1 MSYSGTINYLY
12 NLQKHGIKFGLE
24 NISRLM
30 SLFDNPHESFLS
42 VHVAGTNG
50 KGSVSAIIASVLRT
64 SGLKVGLFTS
74 PHIVSFT
81 ERIRINDEEITE
93 DDVIGLTE
101 EIRGVV
107 ERRDDFSPTFF
118 EVVTAMALL
127 YFKRKKVDIAV
138 IEVGMGGR
146 LDATNIITPEVSV
159 ITNISYDHREFL
171 GAALKEI
178 ACEKAGIIKD
188 GVPVVVS
195 YQEPEAMEVIERK
208 TVEKGARLYVYG
220 RDFSSVLRREDL
232 SGICFDYRSSDSFAI
247 RDLVLPLTGE
257 HQMQNASVAIK
268 TIELLSKKL
277 TSHFLFLTSCN
288 ELSLY
293 LSPSPTPPVEG
304 GGIAGVSPIE
314 GGERVVMPPVE
325 GEESVAVFSID
336 GGEHTP
342 APLSRGDLPS
352 PPLGRTGEGS
362 PRRVEKFTQR
372 GKGKGGKKPLDPI
385 WYHFIRK
392 GLENVKW
399 PGRLEIV
406 KKDPLI
412 LIDGAHN
419 PAAAEALSRAFKKL
433 FLGKYGRIII
443 VLGIMGDKD
452 VRGIMEPLLPFA
464 SEIILTSP
472 EYSRAAS
479 PEKLASTAASLGFFN
494 VRIAPTVRDAIKM
507 ATDLA
512 HDAPGP
518 SVIVITGSFY
528 TIGEA
533 KEAMGIKSIFARLRE
548 C

>member
-30 SLFDNPHESFLS
+30 SLFDKPHESFLS

-64 SGLKVGLFTS
+64 AGLKVGLFTS

-93 DDVIGLTE
+93 NDVVGLTE

-107 ERRDDFSPTFF
+107 ERRGDFSPTFF

-171 GAALKEI
+171 GSTLKEI
-178 ACEKAGIIKD
+178 AHEKAGIIKD

-208 TVEKGARLYVYG
+208 AIEKGARLYVYG
-220 RDFSSVLRREDL
+220 RDFSSALRREDL
-232 SGICFDYRSSDSFAI
+232 SGICFDYWSGDSQFAI
-247 RDLVLPLTGE
+247 PDLVLPLIGE

-268 TIELLSKKL
+268 AAMIVLKNRNALCVMRYESRK
-277 TSHFLFLTSCN
+277 N
-288 ELSLY
+288 SLNS
-293 LSPSPTPPVEG
+293 L
-304 GGIAGVSPIE
+304 PITHY
-314 GGERVVMPPVE
+314 
-325 GEESVAVFSID
+325 S
-336 GGEHTP
+336 
-342 APLSRGDLPS
+342 SR
-352 PPLGRTGEGS
+352 
-362 PRRVEKFTQR
+362 
-372 GKGKGGKKPLDPI
+372 
-385 WYHFIRK
+385 IRE
-392 GLENVKW
+392 GLENVRW

-406 KKDPLI
+406 KEDPLI

-419 PAAAEALSRAFKKL
+419 PAAAGALSKAFKKL
-433 FLGKYGRIII
+433 FLRKYGRIII
-443 VLGIMGDKD
+443 VLGIMSDKD

-494 VRIAPTVRDAIKM
+494 VRIALTVKDAIEM

-512 HDAPGP
+512 HDATDP
-518 SVIVITGSFY
+518 SLIVITGSFY

-533 KEAMGIKSIFARLRE
+533 KEAMGIKSILAKLRE
-548 C
+548 

>member
-1 MSYSGTINYLY
+1 MSYSATINYLY

-30 SLFDNPHESFLS
+30 SLFDKPHESFLS

-64 SGLKVGLFTS
+64 VGLKVGLFTS

-93 DDVIGLTE
+93 NDVIGLTE
-101 EIRGVV
+101 EIR
-107 ERRDDFSPTFF
+107 EKISKFEIRNSKFSPTFF
-118 EVVTAMALL
+118 EVVTAIALL

-171 GAALKEI
+171 GSTLKEI
-178 ACEKAGIIKD
+178 AHEKAGIIKD

-208 TVEKGARLYVYG
+208 AIEKGARPYVYG
-220 RDFSSVLRREDL
+220 RDFSSALRREDL
-232 SGICFDYRSSDSFAI
+232 SGICFEYWSGDSQFAI
-247 RDLVLPLTGE
+247 PDLVLPLIGE

-268 TIELLSKKL
+268 AVELI
-277 TSHFLFLTSCN
+277 N
-288 ELSLY
+288 ERRLKPAAIRQSEAFMSY
-293 LSPSPTPPVEG
+293 SETKGKEDNPS
-304 GGIAGVSPIE
+304 
-314 GGERVVMPPVE
+314 
-325 GEESVAVFSID
+325 
-336 GGEHTP
+336 
-342 APLSRGDLPS
+342 S
-352 PPLGRTGEGS
+352 PPFSKE
-362 PRRVEKFTQR
+362 
-372 GKGKGGKKPLDPI
+372 GKGGFLFEKIILN
-385 WYHFIRK
+385 FIRE
-392 GLENVKW
+392 GLENVRW

-406 KKDPLI
+406 KEDPLI

-419 PAAAEALSRAFKKL
+419 PAAAGALSKAFKKL
-433 FLGKYGRIII
+433 FLRKYGKIII
-443 VLGIMGDKD
+443 VLGIMSDKD

-494 VRIAPTVRDAIKM
+494 VRIALTVKDAIEM
-507 ATDLA
+507 AIKDSYKLQVTSYKLKNNKN
-512 HDAPGP
+512 
-518 SVIVITGSFY
+518 SKLNSSLILVTGSFY

-533 KEAMGIKSIFARLRE
+533 KEALGVKGILAKLRE
-548 C
+548 